1 MPAEQYGREAKHLQ
15 LVQLQQAH
23 YPSDPMQ
30 PGPIYFLTPRKCA
43 MFGVCCESIPRQVF
57 FLIDE
62 AMNIGKGANAIMSML
77 HYYFKH
83 HGSGKALWISML
95 TIAQA
100 KIKTIHWFNICSG
113 GSWQSSTSI
122 SHSHFSFLVRERVSC
137 LEDIVKTVK
146 SSTVNVAQLVG
157 TQDGQVIVPMYV
169 TGLHTF
175 LSTFES
181 SYESRSTTTFSSQS
195 VLVASLRA
203 PMQKHLR
210 RRLIWYLVTVGLQ
223 VVISCLTRTMSTS
236 MVSVWKHKGIAH
248 MKPEIL
254 FVQNLIQTTKHSIYN
269 PKQSKECAFRATIY
283 SPSNQK
289 SLTLWFLQESWTHC
303 SFMPSQRFLTHFI
316 SCYISTRLS
325 KMAQL

>member
-122 SHSHFSFLVRERVSC
+122 SHSHFSFLVRESELSWRYC
-137 LEDIVKTVK
+137 
-146 SSTVNVAQLVG
+146 
-157 TQDGQVIVPMYV
+157 QDGQVFDSECCTTRRHTGRTGNCAYV
-169 TGLHTF
+169 CDWAAY
-175 LSTFES
+175 LSIHVRKLLRIKKYHHFQ
-181 SYESRSTTTFSSQS
+181 FSSERPGS
-195 VLVASLRA
+195 VF
-203 PMQKHLR
+203 
-210 RRLIWYLVTVGLQ
+210 
-223 VVISCLTRTMSTS
+223 TRTN
-236 MVSVWKHKGIAH
+236 AEA
-248 MKPEIL
+248 PE
-254 FVQNLIQTTKHSIYN
+254 TKVDLVPRDSW
-269 PKQSKECAFRATIY
+269 
-283 SPSNQK
+283 SPS
-289 SLTLWFLQESWTHC
+289 C
-303 SFMPSQRFLTHFI
+303 D
-316 SCYISTRLS
+316 
-325 KMAQL
+325 QLPDQDYVHVNGICMKA

>member
-15 LVQLQQAH
+15 LVQLQQVH

-30 PGPIYFLTPRKCA
+30 PGPIYFTPRKCA
-43 MFGVCCESIPRQVF
+43 IFGVCCESIPRQVF

-83 HGSGKALWISML
+83 HASGKALWISML

-181 SYESRSTTTFSSQS
+181 SYESRSITTFSSPQS

-203 PMQKHLR
+203 PMQKRLR

-223 VVISCLTRTMSTS
+223 VVISCLTRRTMSTS
-236 MVSVWKHKGIAH
+236 MVSVWKHKGVLH
-248 MKPEIL
+248 
-254 FVQNLIQTTKHSIYN
+254 TW
-269 PKQSKECAFRATIY
+269 
-283 SPSNQK
+283 NQ
-289 SLTLWFLQESWTHC
+289 
-303 SFMPSQRFLTHFI
+303 R
-316 SCYISTRLS
+316 SCLS
-325 KMAQL
+325 KTWYKPQNTASTTQSRAKNAHSEPPSTPPPTKKAWLCGFCRNPGHTAHSCPHKDS